1 MPNFIFRRDLF
12 NVIVLDNPGGVF
24 RTSVSPS
31 VQMSVRRISMPISFK
46 VESDSDSEEFR
57 CTFSSVEPW
66 RVTSIR
72 VRVYLGVS
80 VSIFHHAIRGP
91 WDWTTQAFLNGNPFG
106 RYVQIE
112 IILDGDIILFLITM
126 YFSDGCLKVCDMKQ
140 IGLTSNDSGIVAHF
154 PKPVGLDL
162 GTAPRTRF
170 PVVVCTMPSDQD
182 LDSGD
187 NSGDIGAIFHVV
199 HVRDSAV
206 QLESQIMSTHLKH
219 RSGDVTILQQFYVS
233 EDGGEGRANGD
244 EDDGGGGGGNV
255 CVVCQESPVTR
266 AMLPCRH
273 ACTCRKCFVRL
284 MDRCPMC
291 RAQVTSFILIGE
303 EEAETPPPTPRREPV
318 GIRARLRVYWQRW
331 RTLQAALEE
340 MD

>member
-1 MPNFIFRRDLF
+1 
-12 NVIVLDNPGGVF
+12 
-24 RTSVSPS
+24 
-31 VQMSVRRISMPISFK
+31 MPISFK
-46 VESDSDSEEFR
+46 VESDLDSNEFS
-57 CTFSSVEPW
+57 CNFSSVEPW

-80 VSIFHHAIRGP
+80 VSVFHHVIRGP
-91 WDWTTQAFLNGNPFG
+91 WDWTRQAFLNGNPFG

-112 IILDGDIILFLITM
+112 VISSGAIFSSLIIGLFAH
-126 YFSDGCLKVCDMKQ
+126 FSEGCLKICDIQ
-140 IGLTSNDSGIVAHF
+140 EVALSQGNHSGTVARF

-170 PVVVCTMPSDQD
+170 PVVVCTMPSDED
-182 LDSGD
+182 LDSGE
-187 NSGDIGAIFHVV
+187 NSGDIGAVFHVV

-219 RSGDVTILQQFYVS
+219 RSGDVTILQQFYVN
-233 EDGGEGRANGD
+233 EDRTVGDEGGEN
-244 EDDGGGGGGNV
+244 NL
-255 CVVCQESPVTR
+255 CVVCQENPVTR

-291 RAQVTSFILIGE
+291 RARVTSYILIGE
-303 EEAETPPPTPRREPV
+303 EEPETPPPTPQREPS

>member
-1 MPNFIFRRDLF
+1 MIIGLF
-12 NVIVLDNPGGVF
+12 
-24 RTSVSPS
+24 
-31 VQMSVRRISMPISFK
+31 
-46 VESDSDSEEFR
+46 
-57 CTFSSVEPW
+57 
-66 RVTSIR
+66 
-72 VRVYLGVS
+72 
-80 VSIFHHAIRGP
+80 A
-91 WDWTTQAFLNGNPFG
+91 
-106 RYVQIE
+106 
-112 IILDGDIILFLITM
+112 
-126 YFSDGCLKVCDMKQ
+126 YFSEGCLKVCDIQQ
-140 IGLTSNDSGIVAHF
+140 IDLSQGNHSGTVARF

-170 PVVVCTMPSDQD
+170 PVVVCTMPSDED
-182 LDSGD
+182 LDSGE
-187 NSGDIGAIFHVV
+187 NSGDIGAVFHVV

-219 RSGDVTILQQFYVS
+219 RSGDVTILQQFYVN
-233 EDGGEGRANGD
+233 EDRTAGDEGGEN
-244 EDDGGGGGGNV
+244 NL

-291 RAQVTSFILIGE
+291 RARVTSYILIGE
-303 EEAETPPPTPRREPV
+303 EEPETPPPTPQREPN

>member
-1 MPNFIFRRDLF
+1 
-12 NVIVLDNPGGVF
+12 
-24 RTSVSPS
+24 
-31 VQMSVRRISMPISFK
+31 MPISFK
-46 VESDSDSEEFR
+46 VESDLDSNEFS
-57 CTFSSVEPW
+57 CNFSSVEPW

-80 VSIFHHAIRGP
+80 VSVFHHVIRGP
-91 WDWTTQAFLNGNPFG
+91 WEWTRQAFLNGNPFG
-106 RYVQIE
+106 RYIQIE
-112 IILDGDIILFLITM
+112 IISSGAIFSSLIIGLFAH
-126 YFSDGCLKVCDMKQ
+126 FSEGCLKICDIQ
-140 IGLTSNDSGIVAHF
+140 EVALSQGNHSGTVARF

-170 PVVVCTMPSDQD
+170 PVVVCTMPSDED
-182 LDSGD
+182 LDSGE
-187 NSGDIGAIFHVV
+187 NSGDIGAVFHVV

-219 RSGDVTILQQFYVS
+219 RSGDVTILQQFYVN
-233 EDGGEGRANGD
+233 EDRTVGDEGGEN
-244 EDDGGGGGGNV
+244 NL
-255 CVVCQESPVTR
+255 CVVCQENPVTR

-291 RAQVTSFILIGE
+291 RARVTSYILIGE
-303 EEAETPPPTPRREPV
+303 EEPETPPPTPQREPS